1 MHIPFLIY
9 LALCFAVALLGVGR
23 KMGFYGYFFAS
34 LLLTP
39 IVGGLLV
46 LISGPAAEKKT

>member
-9 LALCFAVALLGVGR
+9 LALCLVVAFLGAGR

-34 LLLTP
+34 VVLTP
-39 IVGGLLV
+39 LIGGLLV
-46 LISGPAAEKKT
+46 LVSGPATPPKP

>member
-23 KMGFYGYFFAS
+23 KMVFFGYFFAS

-46 LISGPAAEKKT
+46 LISGPAAEKRS

>member
-9 LALCFAVALLGVGR
+9 LALCLVVAFLGAGR
-23 KMGFYGYFFAS
+23 KMSFYGYFFAS

-39 IVGGLLV
+39 LVGGFLV
-46 LISGPAAEKKT
+46 LVSGPATEKKS